1 MDRQSRTA
9 VHVALVICWSA
20 AISPA
25 AESADSKAVAGD
37 ILALSAVPG
46 GLCVHVGCGD
56 GTLTAALSADGR
68 FLVHGLERD
77 AATAEAAIRF
87 IRSQGVYGQVW
98 VERYVEKHL
107 PYSENLVNLLVAD
120 DLTRTDLSLPEV
132 LRVLCPGGVA
142 CLGQSELAAAKGK
155 RLDVESLKR
164 QLAEAGVKDFRIVER
179 NGVWACLRKP
189 RPPEMDEWGHPRHG
203 PGGNAVSLDSLVG
216 PPRRIRWIAGPMH
229 ESSTIVTAGGR
240 FFYAGLIARDAFNG
254 LRLWQRKL
262 DPTPMRLGYPAT
274 GIPGSV
280 LPVAAGERLF
290 VVSEGKLQALD
301 AVTGKTARVYDD
313 AGTPLE
319 VVCDGGTLVTCDS
332 NTVKAIDAETAKVL
346 WSHPAARSSG
356 IIAGDGGVF
365 FLQGD
370 ATAGGAR
377 GVVKL
382 DLTTGKTAW
391 ERSDYPWA
399 AKARRLSY
407 HKGLLVCEVSTFTND
422 RPGNGIHVLDA
433 RDGTQV
439 WEHLYEPGQ
448 NHYMQGRALQTD
460 DRLWILTNG
469 MWQGLDPRTGE
480 LRRQFPAGFN
490 HCFPPAATRGF
501 LLGGEMNFT
510 EMATGRVES
519 NRITKGACSRDTGFV
534 PANGLLY
541 TAPKHCACYPMLKGY
556 TALAPAKSPAG
567 PAAKSPAPAG
577 FVPERGPAWGQSS
590 RPSAAEANRGEAWP
604 CYRADMWRSASSAST
619 LPAELEVL
627 WTAELGDWPAVALLE
642 DWKDDLF
649 VRGPIT
655 PPVVA
660 EGMVFVAQPD
670 RHRLVA
676 LDARTGKPRWD
687 FVANG
692 RVDTP
697 PTIASGQCLFGTRSG
712 WVYSLRADDGRLCW
726 RLRAAPEE
734 ERIISYGQLES
745 PWPVPGSVLVA
756 EGTAYLAAGRHP
768 LADGGIRVFAV
779 DPASG
784 AVKWVKTI
792 TSLPM
797 KTFYGGA
804 ALEFDC
810 FDLLVAEARRPAA
823 VPAGPAAPTEG
834 PDCIA
839 MSRWQIDLAS
849 GEANV
854 VWQSGFGYYR
864 TSLSGVMAPRGLW
877 TYGPRMDY
885 MSSGPNPGRPDFVAS
900 KPRPLAAFRG
910 ATLVA
915 SSEDKR
921 RLFRRDFTPQDVAAF
936 DDVWF
941 CQRNLPKKDLPGDR
955 DRGERLAH
963 GATWTRELFDA
974 SEAGQGIAA
983 VVLAGDIVF
992 VAGTRGQLFAFSA
1005 ADGKT
1010 LARRDLPAPL
1020 WDGMAA
1026 AYGCLY
1032 VSTQNG
1038 NLICL
1043 GKK

>member
-1 MDRQSRTA
+1 
-9 VHVALVICWSA
+9 
-20 AISPA
+20 
-25 AESADSKAVAGD
+25 
-37 ILALSAVPG
+37 
-46 GLCVHVGCGD
+46 
-56 GTLTAALSADGR
+56 
-68 FLVHGLERD
+68 
-77 AATAEAAIRF
+77 
-87 IRSQGVYGQVW
+87 
-98 VERYVEKHL
+98 
-107 PYSENLVNLLVAD
+107 
-120 DLTRTDLSLPEV
+120 
-132 LRVLCPGGVA
+132 
-142 CLGQSELAAAKGK
+142 
-155 RLDVESLKR
+155 
-164 QLAEAGVKDFRIVER
+164 
-179 NGVWACLRKP
+179 
-189 RPPEMDEWGHPRHG
+189 
-203 PGGNAVSLDSLVG
+203 
-216 PPRRIRWIAGPMH
+216 
-229 ESSTIVTAGGR
+229 
-240 FFYAGLIARDAFNG
+240 
-254 LRLWQRKL
+254 
-262 DPTPMRLGYPAT
+262 
-274 GIPGSV
+274 
-280 LPVAAGERLF
+280 
-290 VVSEGKLQALD
+290 
-301 AVTGKTARVYDD
+301 
-313 AGTPLE
+313 
-319 VVCDGGTLVTCDS
+319 
-332 NTVKAIDAETAKVL
+332 
-346 WSHPAARSSG
+346 
-356 IIAGDGGVF
+356 
-365 FLQGD
+365 
-370 ATAGGAR
+370 
-377 GVVKL
+377 
-382 DLTTGKTAW
+382 
-391 ERSDYPWA
+391 
-399 AKARRLSY
+399 
-407 HKGLLVCEVSTFTND
+407 
-422 RPGNGIHVLDA
+422 
-433 RDGTQV
+433 
-439 WEHLYEPGQ
+439 
-448 NHYMQGRALQTD
+448 
-460 DRLWILTNG
+460 
-469 MWQGLDPRTGE
+469 
-480 LRRQFPAGFN
+480 
-490 HCFPPAATRGF
+490 
-501 LLGGEMNFT
+501 
-510 EMATGRVES
+510 
-519 NRITKGACSRDTGFV
+519 
-534 PANGLLY
+534 
-541 TAPKHCACYPMLKGY
+541 
-556 TALAPAKSPAG
+556 
-567 PAAKSPAPAG
+567 
-577 FVPERGPAWGQSS
+577 
-590 RPSAAEANRGEAWP
+590 
-604 CYRADMWRSASSAST
+604 
-619 LPAELEVL
+619 LEVL

-756 EGTAYLAAGRHP
+756 EGTAYFAAGRHP

-779 DPASG
+779 DPAGG

-941 CQRNLPKKDLPGDR
+941 CQRNLPKKDKPGDR